1 MKTPILLLV
10 YIKPQTTK
18 KIIAVLRKIK
28 AEKIYISINIPKKNE
43 KKNIFNN
50 HEVKKIIKSIDWKC
64 KLIKKERKIH
74 LDSYSSYSSAIK
86 WFFNNEK
93 EGIILEDDTLPSL
106 DFFDFCTKLLKKYR
120 NNKKIAQICGS
131 SFLNENFTGPNYKFS
146 NYSFCWGYATWRR
159 SIKDFDETLKTWKV
173 IKKKNKLKKILNNK
187 SFITY
192 WTSIFDELSLQ
203 KIKAWDYT
211 WMLSNWNKGK
221 ISIIPKKNLI
231 QNIGFVRGATHTK
244 VKYKDWYTKIKPQKM
259 ISKNEHPVI
268 IKPDLKY
275 DKWVSNKVYKTNK
288 FYIKSIIKKYLRYD
302 FKNN

>member
-18 KIIAVLRKIK
+18 RIIAVLRRIK
-28 AEKIYISINIPKKNE
+28 AKKIYISINIPKKNE
-43 KKNIFNN
+43 NFFFIRNN
-50 HEVKKIIKSIDWKC
+50 NKVKKIIKSINWNC

-74 LDSYSSYSSAIK
+74 LDSYNSYRSAIN
-86 WFFNNEK
+86 WFFSKEK

-106 DFFDFCTKLLKKYR
+106 DFFEFCTKLLKKYR

-159 SIKDFDETLKTWKV
+159 SINDFDGTLKTWKV
-173 IKKKNKLKKILNNK
+173 IKKGNKLKKILNYRP
-187 SFITY
+187 FIIY
-192 WTSIFDELSLQ
+192 WTSIFDELLLQ

-211 WMLSNWNKGK
+211 WMLSNWNKRK
-221 ISIIPKKNLI
+221 LSIVPKKNLI

-244 VKYKDWYTKIKPQKM
+244 PKYKDWYTKIKPQKM
-259 ISKNEHPVI
+259 ILKDEHPDL

-275 DKWVSNKVYKTNK
+275 DKWVSNKIFKTNK
-288 FYIKSIIKKYLRYD
+288 FYIKSLIKKF
-302 FKNN
+302 FKYNNY

>member
-18 KIIAVLRKIK
+18 KVISVLRRVK

-43 KKNIFNN
+43 KKNIIRNN
-50 HEVKKIIKSIDWKC
+50 DVKKIIKSINWKC
-64 KLIKKERKIH
+64 NLIKKERKTH

-86 WFFNNEK
+86 WFFAKEK

-106 DFFDFCTKLLKKYR
+106 DFFEFCSKLLKKYR

-146 NYSFCWGYATWRR
+146 NYTFCWGYATWRR
-159 SIKDFDETLKTWKV
+159 SIKDFDGTLKTWKF
-173 IKKKNKLKKILNNK
+173 IKKKNKLKEILNNK
-187 SFITY
+187 SFIIY
-192 WTSIFDELSLQ
+192 WTSIFDALSLQ
-203 KIKAWDYT
+203 KIKAWDYA

-259 ISKNEHPVI
+259 TLKDEHPDI

-275 DKWVSNKVYKTNK
+275 DKWVSNKVFRTNK
-288 FYIKSIIKKYLRYD
+288 FYIKSLIKKYLKLKV
-302 FKNN
+302 F